1 VIDEVE
7 KLEFARDPTEKPVP
21 TFPHPGPASRKLMT
35 IQPIARK
42 SWLPAEIAHLMSRVK
57 VKRETPEQIRPDVIA
72 VRRYYQT
79 LSYIR

>member
-1 VIDEVE
+1 
-7 KLEFARDPTEKPVP
+7 
-21 TFPHPGPASRKLMT
+21 MT

-42 SWLPAEIAHLMSRVK
+42 SWLPAEIAHLMGRVK

-72 VRRYYQT
+72 FRRHYQT